1 MIKKETFIENNNIK
15 LSADLYVPD
24 NKGKFPAILLIHGF
38 LSAKEEYGDLPLR
51 LSEEGYVVLT
61 FDFRG
66 HGKSTGDRGYYT
78 SKSHL
83 EDSSIALNFLLNNER
98 VDNEKFAIVGHS
110 LGSIA
115 ASRLVTE
122 DNLGKKAKTCI
133 LLCPPRKFE
142 DSINFLEKFFYKILY
157 DLNSPIL
164 LFTGKHLYLPYK
176 YKPKDI
182 LLSPEAIRKLDSSG
196 ILQNKMPVAN
206 YKYMIE
212 EIDHEKIASKI
223 DIPTLVMI
231 AKGDK
236 LISNS
241 KSKMVFDAIK
251 TNDKK
256 YIEITNTGHSIMTD
270 YSSDK
275 VYNEILD
282 WVKNK
287 IS

>member
-1 MIKKETFIENNNIK
+1 MIKKEFFIENNDIK
-15 LSADLYVPD
+15 LHSNLYIP
-24 NKGKFPAILLIHGF
+24 NEKNKFPALLLIHGF
-38 LSAKEEYGDLPLR
+38 LSSKEEYGDLPSK
-51 LSEEGYVVLT
+51 LSEKSYVVLT

-66 HGKSTGDRGYYT
+66 HGKSNGDRGYYT

-83 EDSSIALNFLLNNER
+83 QDSSSALNFLLNHEN
-98 VDNEKFAIVGHS
+98 VDNEKFAVIGHS

-122 DNLGKKAKTCI
+122 DEKGKKARTCI

-142 DSINFLEKFFYKILY
+142 DSIGKLEKLAYKILY

-176 YKPKDI
+176 YKAKDI
-182 LLSPEAIRKLDSSG
+182 LLSPEAIRRLESKGD
-196 ILQNKMPVAN
+196 LQDKMPVAN

-212 EIDHEKIASKI
+212 EINHEKIASKI
-223 DIPTLVMI
+223 NIPTLFIV
-231 AKGDK
+231 AKNDK

-241 KSKMVFDAIK
+241 KSKMVFDAIN

-256 YIEITNTGHSIMTD
+256 YVEITNTGHSIMMD

-275 VYNEILD
+275 VYDEIVSWLE
-282 WVKNK
+282 NK
-287 IS
+287 M